1 MGPSGAIRKGDFKL
15 IEVFET
21 GNYEL
26 YNVRKDIGEDNDLAP
41 KMPNLVRKLASDLK
55 MWRKTSNARMAVLNQ
70 EYDPSSDFRNKQK

>member
-26 YNVRKDIGEDNDLAP
+26 YNVRKDIGEDHDLAI
-41 KMPNLVRKLASDLK
+41 KMPEVVEELARDLK
-55 MWRKTSNARMAVLNQ
+55 MWRKTSNARMALLNP
-70 EYDPSSDFRNKQK
+70 EYDLSSDFRNKQK

>member
-26 YNVRKDIGEDNDLAP
+26 NNVRKNIGEDYGLAP
-41 KMPNLVRKLASDLK
+41 KMRTLIRKLASDLK
-55 MWRKTSNARMAVLNQ
+55 MWRKASNAPMAVLNQ
-70 EYDPSSDFRNKQK
+70 EYDPPSDFRNKRK

>member
-26 YNVRKDIGEDNDLAP
+26 YNVRKDIGENHNLAN
-41 KMPNLVRKLASDLK
+41 KMPEVVEELARDLK
-55 MWRKTSNARMAVLNQ
+55 TWRKKTNARMAVLNK
-70 EYDPSSDFRNKQK
+70 EYDPASDFRRKKK